1 MDSSLTAGKIEDN
14 QNEAPQKIW
23 RNMGWEHIQEGNP
36 MYQEAQALKKRWDN
50 SETQLDTGARNW
62 KQGERMSQTAYQG
75 AMANYRGTQGKTE
88 QVYTQAQNNVFDT
101 TRQSSYQGNVAHTIN
116 F

>member
-1 MDSSLTAGKIEDN
+1 MDSSLTAGKIQDN

-23 RNMGWEHIQEGNP
+23 RNMGWEHTQEGNP
-36 MYQEAQALKKRWDN
+36 MYQEAQALKKRWDATN
-50 SETQLDTGARNW
+50 SDTGARNW

-88 QVYTQAQNNVFDT
+88 QVSTQAQNNVFDT